1 MTTNLGFI
9 RMAAADG
16 VHDPQ
21 EIETNNTNGDKTMN
35 RRISRRIKV
44 AFERA
49 KRDPLAVANFI
60 TDVLLVTGIFAL
72 VVISYRTAV
81 MLEVVY

>member
-1 MTTNLGFI
+1 MTTNLGFL
-9 RMAAADG
+9 RMAAADK

-44 AFERA
+44 AFGRA

-81 MLEVVY
+81 MLEVVR

>member
-1 MTTNLGFI
+1 MTKNLGFI